1 MNRAD
6 LPFQTVAALSE
17 LIRRGEIS
25 PVEATEAY
33 LERIDALNGDLRAYL
48 TVTPE
53 LARPAARA
61 AADEI
66 ARGQYRGPL
75 HGIPVAV
82 KDQMYTAGVRTTG
95 GSPVFN
101 DFTPDYDA
109 TVVARLKQ
117 AGAVLLGKLNMT
129 EFATTGLSHQFDPP
143 RNPWRRDLS
152 SGGSSSG
159 SGAATAAFMCAAAL
173 GEDTGGSV
181 RFPAAWC
188 GLAGLRPTWGL
199 VSRYGVMPGVRSMDT
214 VGPLSRTV
222 EDCALMLQAIA
233 GPDPQDRLT
242 RQEAPP
248 DYRAALTGDV
258 RGLRCGILREVL
270 DAPSVDADTRQSIL
284 DAANVLAGLGAEVQE
299 VSAPLAAHAG
309 AINGGIRLEAPTTYR
324 ELLRQ
329 RPQAIAHDNRIGY
342 LTNAIMPA
350 AHYYKAIQL
359 RTLLRRPNPPD
370 PGKRRPPPI
379 PHRRRPGPAAVP
391 RPDNHRQ
398 AQRQPHP
405 LAANRRP
412 QPRQPPRPGRPLRLQ
427 RRRPPLKPTNSRPPL
442 RRTHRPTRRPR
453 LRTVHQLAHPPPAGV
468 GGRRIGW
475 SKSKSIACIRAPSG
489 L

>member
-48 TVTPE
+48 TITPD
-53 LARPAARA
+53 LARQGRPRRRGRNRPRPVPRPPARHSRSRQGSDVHRRRPHHRRLAGVQRFHAGLRRHRGGPPEAGRGGAAGQAEYDRIRHHRAVASVRA
-61 AADEI
+61 AA
-66 ARGQYRGPL
+66 QPL
-75 HGIPVAV
+75 APRPL
-82 KDQMYTAGVRTTG
+82 QR
-95 GSPVFN
+95 
-101 DFTPDYDA
+101 
-109 TVVARLKQ
+109 RLQ
-117 AGAVLLGKLNMT
+117 QRPA
-129 EFATTGLSHQFDPP
+129 D
-143 RNPWRRDLS
+143 
-152 SGGSSSG
+152 

-242 RQEAPP
+242 RQQPPP

-270 DAPSVDADTRQSIL
+270 DAPSVDAATRQSVL

-359 RTLLRRPNPPD
+359 RTLLRAQILQTLESVDLLLSPTAGVPAQPLSPD
-370 PGKRRPPPI
+370 PIITGKHNVNRTPWLLTAVPSLANLPALAVPCGFSADGLPLSLQIAGRPYADPTVLRAGHAYEQATEWHTRRPP
-379 PHRRRPGPAAVP
+379 V
-391 RPDNHRQ
+391 
-398 AQRQPHP
+398 
-405 LAANRRP
+405 
-412 QPRQPPRPGRPLRLQ
+412 
-427 RRRPPLKPTNSRPPL
+427 
-442 RRTHRPTRRPR
+442 
-453 LRTVHQLAHPPPAGV
+453 
-468 GGRRIGW
+468 
-475 SKSKSIACIRAPSG
+475 
-489 L
+489 